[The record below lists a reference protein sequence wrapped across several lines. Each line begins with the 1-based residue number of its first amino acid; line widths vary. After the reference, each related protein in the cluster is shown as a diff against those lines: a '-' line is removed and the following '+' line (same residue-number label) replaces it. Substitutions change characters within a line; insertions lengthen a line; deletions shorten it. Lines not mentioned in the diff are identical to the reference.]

1 MTTTSSEQTSPQT
14 FPNGFL
20 WGTATASYQIEG
32 GVDEGGRG
40 ESIWDRFAHTPG
52 RILNG
57 DTGDVAAD
65 HYHRYR
71 EDVALMSE
79 LGLNAYRFSLAWPRL
94 QPTGSGPLSPDGLGF
109 YERLLDELL
118 DAGIRPWVTLYHWDL
133 PQAVEDAGGWPA
145 RDTALRFTDFAAA
158 VHERLADRV
167 TDWTTLNEPWCSAFL
182 GYASGIHAPGRTEPA
197 AAVAAAHHLLLGHGL
212 AVAAMRSA
220 RPEQRYGITLN
231 LYPVT
236 TTSDDAEDRDAAR
249 RVDGLCNRLF
259 LDPVLR
265 GRYPDDV
272 RTDLEPIAGDD
283 LNAHG
288 DAAAI
293 AAPIDFLG
301 VNYYSRH
308 VVRAARPD
316 RAGAG
321 GRREPAWVGA
331 GDVEKLDTGR
341 PKTKMGWEVDST
353 GLFEMLRRLV
363 DDYDAPP
370 LYITENGA
378 AYDDE
383 VTPDGKVHDSDRVRY
398 LDAHIR
404 AAKQAIDDGVDL
416 RGYFVWTLIDNFEW
430 ACGFDRRFGVVHV
443 DFSTQR
449 RTIKDSGRWLS
460 SVAAAN
466 GIAALSS

>member
-1 MTTTSSEQTSPQT
+1 MTITSAEHSATHA
-14 FPNGFL
+14 FPSGFL

-71 EDVALMSE
+71 EDVALMGE
-79 LGLNAYRFSLAWPRL
+79 LGLNAYRFSIAWPRL
-94 QPTGSGPLSPDGLGF
+94 QPDGSGPLSADGLGF
-109 YERLLDELL
+109 YERLVDELL
-118 DAGIRPWVTLYHWDL
+118 GAGIRPWVTLYHWDL
-133 PQAVEDAGGWPA
+133 PQALEDAGGWPI
-145 RDTALRFTDFAAA
+145 RDTALRFADYAVA

-167 TDWTTLNEPWCSAFL
+167 ADWTTLNEPWCSAFL
-182 GYASGIHAPGRTEPA
+182 GYASGVHAPGRTEPA
-197 AAVAAAHHLLLGHGL
+197 ASVAAVHHLLLGHGM

-236 TTSDDAEDRDAAR
+236 TVSDDADDQDAAR
-249 RVDGLCNRLF
+249 RVDGLSNRLF

-265 GRYPDDV
+265 GQYPDDV
-272 RTDLEPIAGDD
+272 RADLEPIAGSDFIADD
-283 LNAHG
+283 

-308 VVRAARPD
+308 VVRAARAD
-316 RAGAG
+316 RTSDGA
-321 GRREPAWVGA
+321 RHEPAWVGA
-331 GDVEKLDTGR
+331 SDVEKLDTGK
-341 PKTKMGWEVDST
+341 PKTRMGWEIDAT
-353 GLFEMLRRLV
+353 GLYDVLRRV
-363 DDYDAPP
+363 TDEYDAPP
-370 LYITENGA
+370 LYVTENGA
-378 AYDDE
+378 AFVDE
-383 VTPDGKVHDSDRVRY
+383 VTSDGEVHDPDRVAY
-398 LDAHIR
+398 LDAHFR

-430 ACGFDRRFGVVHV
+430 SWGFDRRFGVVHV
-443 DFSTQR
+443 DFATQR
-449 RTIKDSGRWLS
+449 RTIKDSGRWLAG
-460 SVAAAN
+460 VAAAN
-466 GIAALSS
+466 GVK

>member
-1 MTTTSSEQTSPQT
+1 MTIASAEYSTTHT
-14 FPNGFL
+14 FPSGFL

-71 EDVALMSE
+71 DDVALMRE

-94 QPTGSGPLSPDGLGF
+94 QPDGSGPLSADGLGF
-109 YERLLDELL
+109 YERLVDELL
-118 DAGIRPWVTLYHWDL
+118 GAGIRPWVTLYHWDL
-133 PQAVEDAGGWPA
+133 PQALEDAGGWPA
-145 RDTALRFTDFAAA
+145 RDTALRFADYAAA

-182 GYASGIHAPGRTEPA
+182 GYASGDHAPGRTEPA
-197 AAVAAAHHLLLGHGL
+197 ASVAAAHHLLLGHGT

-236 TTSDDAEDRDAAR
+236 TISDDADDRDAAR
-249 RVDGLCNRLF
+249 RVDGVSNRLF

-265 GRYPDDV
+265 GQYPDDV
-272 RTDLEPIAGDD
+272 RADLEPIAGSGFIAD
-283 LNAHG
+283 G
-288 DAAAI
+288 DAAVI

-308 VVRAARPD
+308 VVRAPRED
-316 RAGAG
+316 RVSDGT
-321 GRREPAWVGA
+321 RRQPAWVGA
-331 GDVEKLDTGR
+331 SDVEKLDTGR
-341 PKTKMGWEVDST
+341 PKTRMGWEIDAT
-353 GLFEMLRRLV
+353 GLYDVLRRV
-363 DDYDAPP
+363 TDEYDAPP
-370 LYITENGA
+370 LYVTENGA
-378 AYDDE
+378 AYVDE
-383 VTPDGKVHDSDRVRY
+383 VTPDGKVHDPDRVAY

-404 AAKQAIDDGVDL
+404 AAKQAIDESIDL

-430 ACGFDRRFGVVHV
+430 SWGFDRRFGVVHV
-443 DFSTQR
+443 DFVTQQ
-449 RTIKDSGRWLS
+449 RTIKDSGRWLAD
-460 SVAAAN
+460 VAAAN
-466 GIAALSS
+466 GIES

>member
-1 MTTTSSEQTSPQT
+1 MTSTVAEHAAAHA
-14 FPNGFL
+14 FPSGFL

-71 EDVALMSE
+71 EDVALMGE
-79 LGLNAYRFSLAWPRL
+79 LGLNAYRFSIAWPRL
-94 QPTGSGPLSPDGLGF
+94 QPRGSGSLSADGLDF
-109 YERLLDELL
+109 YSRLVDTLL
-118 DAGIRPWVTLYHWDL
+118 EAGIRPWVTLYHWDL
-133 PQAVEDAGGWPA
+133 PQALEDAGGWPV
-145 RDTALRFTDFAAA
+145 RDTALRFADYTAA

-167 TDWTTLNEPWCSAFL
+167 ADWTTLNEPSCSAFL
-182 GYASGIHAPGRTEPA
+182 GYASGHHAPGRTEPDA
-197 AAVAAAHHLLLGHGL
+197 SVAAAHHLLLGHGI

-220 RPEQRYGITLN
+220 RPDQRYGITLN

-236 TTSDDAEDRDAAR
+236 AISDEADDQDAAR
-249 RVDGLCNRLF
+249 RVDGISNRLF

-272 RTDLEPIAGDD
+272 RADLEPIAGSGFIADD
-283 LNAHG
+283 
-288 DAAAI
+288 DAAVI

-301 VNYYSRH
+301 INYYSRH
-308 VVRAARPD
+308 VVRAARAD
-316 RAGAG
+316 RAGDGAH
-321 GRREPAWVGA
+321 RQPAWVGA
-331 GDVEKLDTGR
+331 SEVEKLDTGK
-341 PKTKMGWEVDST
+341 PKTRMGWEIDPT
-353 GLFEMLRRLV
+353 GLGDVLRRV
-363 DDYDAPP
+363 ADEYDAPP

-378 AYDDE
+378 AFVDE
-383 VTPDGKVHDSDRVRY
+383 VTADGEVHDADRVAY

-404 AAKQAIDDGVDL
+404 AARQAIDDGVDL
-416 RGYFVWTLIDNFEW
+416 RGYFVWSLIDNFEW
-430 ACGFDRRFGVVHV
+430 SWGFDRRFGVVHV
-443 DFSTQR
+443 DFNTQR

-460 SVAAAN
+460 GVARAN
-466 GIAALSS
+466 GIVS